1 MDRLT
6 AAEVNKKF
14 IYFNVGTPNRPVNPA
29 VAKIL
34 RGSRMRA
41 YMRSIGTEAQILFS
55 ATAVKG
61 KRPNPQ
67 RNSRLVRSRTHLGA
81 VAGKNGL
88 LGPPDRWVT
97 TVEAYARHSRARE
110 FGYVPGGK
118 FKGWTPERIAAYR
131 EKHGGPGEL
140 KRFGKYKRK
149 PWTSIKRRQLP
160 EAPLGGRLSSKSHRE
175 DSVVATINRIYY
187 RKRGMD

>member
-29 VAKIL
+29 IAKIL
-34 RGSRMRA
+34 RGSRLRA

-88 LGPPDRWVT
+88 LGPPIVG
-97 TVEAYARHSRARE
+97 SRPSRRMPDIHAH
-110 FGYVPGGK
+110 
-118 FKGWTPERIAAYR
+118 ASSA
-131 EKHGGPGEL
+131 
-140 KRFGKYKRK
+140 
-149 PWTSIKRRQLP
+149 TSP
-160 EAPLGGRLSSKSHRE
+160 EASSKAGLRNASPHTE
-175 DSVVATINRIYY
+175 KSTAGQVN
-187 RKRGMD
+187 